1 MCIMNVD
8 DHIYLWD
15 HAAIKV
21 LDVRHQ
27 IMRMGETLQSY
38 KMPANGFI
46 FVSRGRAQV
55 QLNQIEYIIQ
65 QFQVIHG
72 SKGTILDIFLTED
85 ELAYYLIF
93 IKRPCLILCARK
105 YYA

>member
-1 MCIMNVD
+1 MNVD

-27 IMRMGETLQSY
+27 VLRMDETLQPY
-38 KMPANGFI
+38 KMPSNGFI

-85 ELAYYLIF
+85 ELEYYLIF
-93 IKRPCLILCARK
+93 IK
-105 YYA
+105 